1 MSANRGYFVPGRP
14 GRSVCRMQTKEESAS
29 CTLGRMF
36 EEESTGP
43 GWETGLARLVAAA
56 LITVASVAAAA
67 GPPGV
72 RFRSLEE
79 ATEEARR
86 TGKPVLFFFTAAWCR
101 PCHDLRKSVFEVEMF
116 ARLVEEKYV
125 PVEVVDR
132 KREDGANPPD
142 VEALFARMGV
152 NGFPTLAVHR
162 VDGSSVVKLVGFASR
177 ETSLSFLREGDRR
190 LREAEEKERRGKK

>member
-1 MSANRGYFVPGRP
+1 MSDERSENVNDVAIVAMEARVPGAATLQEVWSNVR
-14 GRSVCRMQTKEESAS
+14 GGIESVRVFGS
-29 CTLGRMF
+29 
-36 EEESTGP
+36 
-43 GWETGLARLVAAA
+43 
-56 LITVASVAAAA
+56 

-72 RFRSLEE
+72 RFRSLPE
-79 ATEEARR
+79 ATDEARR
-86 TGKPVLFFFTAAWCR
+86 TGKPLLFFFTAAWCG
-101 PCHDLRKSVFEVEMF
+101 PCHDLRKSVFEVEVF

-152 NGFPTLAVHR
+152 IGFPTLAVHR

-190 LREAEEKERRGKK
+190 LREADERERRKK

>member
-1 MSANRGYFVPGRP
+1 MSANRGYFAPGRP
-14 GRSVCRMQTKEESAS
+14 GRSVCRMQMKEESAS
-29 CTLGRMF
+29 CTLGCMC
-36 EEESTGP
+36 EEELAEP

-56 LITVASVAAAA
+56 LIAVTTVAAAS

-72 RFRSLEE
+72 RFRSLPE
-79 ATEEARR
+79 ATDEARR
-86 TGKPVLFFFTAAWCR
+86 TGKPLLFFFTAAWCG
-101 PCHDLRKSVFEVEMF
+101 PCHDLRKSVFEVEVV

-152 NGFPTLAVHR
+152 IGFPTLAVHR

-190 LREAEEKERRGKK
+190 LREADERERRKK